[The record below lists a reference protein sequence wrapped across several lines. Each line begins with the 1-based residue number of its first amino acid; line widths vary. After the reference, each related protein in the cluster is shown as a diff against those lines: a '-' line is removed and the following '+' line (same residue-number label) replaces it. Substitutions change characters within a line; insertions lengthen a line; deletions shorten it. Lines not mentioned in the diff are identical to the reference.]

1 MIARA
6 RPGLALATTLAVQML
21 ASFVLTVPSV
31 LAPVVAPML
40 GYPPERVGTFVG
52 VAYFAAMLSGLWSGQ
67 GVAGLGAVRLSQAA
81 MLACAAGTI
90 AATAGAAVVLLA
102 SAVLVGIGYGVINPA
117 SATLLDRHSP
127 PGRHGLFFSAKQ
139 AGVPLGVA
147 LSGLV
152 MPWGLF
158 ALGWQASAVGAGLT
172 CAALALVLVPA
183 VDRLEPGARRA
194 NRWSRWNRGRWN
206 RSSRAGGASHGGGDD
221 RRHPPAPDAELSAEP
236 LNAPAPRL
244 APDAAQAPP
253 PVQHA
258 RGASALRTV
267 LRDPDLRR
275 LSLASLTFACTQLAF
290 VTFLVSLLNLQLGHS
305 LAWSAGILALAQV
318 VSTIAR
324 IGLGY
329 VGDRWIAP
337 GLLLGVLGLAMALAC
352 AGLAV
357 LDAQTGAAWVV
368 LAASLCAATG
378 MGWNGV
384 FFAQLA
390 RTASGRADL
399 ATVAGASQFFTFAG
413 SMSGPVLFAE
423 IVRAGGSYSTGY
435 LSIAVLPAVAGIV
448 LLRAWFRRA

>member
-1 MIARA
+1 MTQRA
-6 RPGLALATTLAVQML
+6 RPGLALAATLAVQML

-31 LAPVVAPML
+31 LAPAVAPML
-40 GYPPERVGTFVG
+40 GYPPERVGIFVG
-52 VAYFAAMLSGLWSGQ
+52 VAYLAAMLSGLWSGQ
-67 GVAGLGAVRLSQAA
+67 GVARLGAVRLSQAA
-81 MLACAAGTI
+81 MLACTAGAI
-90 AATAGAAVVLLA
+90 AATAGAAAVLLA
-102 SAVLVGIGYGVINPA
+102 SAVLVGVGYGLINPA

-183 VDRLEPGARRA
+183 VDRLEPGVRGTSASRA
-194 NRWSRWNRGRWN
+194 NRAHRGD
-206 RSSRAGGASHGGGDD
+206 GVE
-221 RRHPPAPDAELSAEP
+221 RRQRPPPDAELSAEP
-236 LNAPAPRL
+236 LNASVPRL
-244 APDAAQAPP
+244 APDAAQAPMP
-253 PVQHA
+253 AQHA

-275 LSLASLTFACTQLAF
+275 LSLASLAFACTQLAF
-290 VTFLVSLLNLQLGHS
+290 VTFLVSLLNLQLGHT

-318 VSTIAR
+318 VSTVAR

-329 VGDRWIAP
+329 IGDRWIPP
-337 GLLLGVLGLAMALAC
+337 GLLLGMLGLAMALAC

-357 LDAQTGAAWVV
+357 LDAQTGTAWVV
-368 LAASLCAATG
+368 AAASFCAATG

-423 IVRAGGSYSTGY
+423 IVRAGGTYSTGY
-435 LSIAVLPAVAGIV
+435 LLIAVLPAVAGIV
-448 LLRAWFRRA
+448 LLRAWFRNA